1 MEAEQQEQQISPE
14 DFVAY
19 VTESDNLAAELPEG
33 RLDEIS
39 QDVIADFKMDEDS
52 MSDWL
57 DRMERG
63 LNLAKLVKEDKSYPF
78 ENSANIKYPLVTSA
92 ALQFNARAYPAIVP
106 PDRAV
111 KARVWGADPQ
121 GEKAARADRVSEH
134 MSWQLAARIEEW
146 EGETDKL
153 LVQLPIVGT
162 MVRKWWF
169 DPTEGRTRC
178 RLIDADKFIVND
190 KVKNLTEA
198 PRMSEKLPLY
208 PNEIESRIRAGMFV
222 RFEYAEDGEDE
233 QAPQDFIEQHCRL
246 DLDEDG
252 YDEPYIVTV
261 HKKTQTVVRVIA
273 DFRPDDVQFK
283 MEASVQPV
291 IMQGPDGFPVQ
302 VMQETEVPVGIIAIK
317 RGSYFADFHFMP
329 SMDGGFHGTGLG
341 LLLGDISDAIN
352 STLNMLMDAGHYG
365 TLGGGFIGANNF
377 RLKGGATRLRPGEWK
392 QVGFDGDDIRKGM
405 VPMQSVKPDQT
416 MFEMLGMLIDAGREI
431 ASVKD
436 VMTGDTGGM
445 NMQPTTLM
453 ALIDQGMQVFTAAYK
468 RIFRGLKCE
477 YKLLARLNA
486 ETISPEEYNA
496 FHDEQTMFDPAEDYG
511 AADMDIQPV
520 ADPRS
525 VTKMQQAAK
534 AQTLMGWAQQ
544 GLVNPQEAVTRAAEA
559 LDIEDVDA
567 LMPQPDP
574 MQEQMMMLGV
584 VEKKAGVKAKVAE
597 IELTLSKVESERASA
612 TKDLAQAEAEK
623 IGAKLDVIRARL
635 EDERDELDR
644 ILRVADG
651 MAQAGSDQTNAR
663 SGQGNVRSAKEAHG
677 GSLPGGQSLPGT

>member
-1 MEAEQQEQQISPE
+1 MEAEQQQEPQIPPE
-14 DFVAY
+14 EFVAY
-19 VTESDNLAAELPEG
+19 VTQSDNLAAELPEQT
-33 RLDEIS
+33 LNEIA
-39 QDVIADFKMDEDS
+39 QDVISDFKMDEDS

-57 DRMERG
+57 EKMERG

-78 ENSANIKYPLVTSA
+78 EKSANIKYPLVTSA

-106 PDRAV
+106 PDRVV
-111 KARVWGADPQ
+111 KVKVWGADPQ
-121 GEKAARADRVSEH
+121 GQKAARAERVSEH

-162 MVRKWWF
+162 MVRKWWY

-178 RLIDADKFIVND
+178 RLIDADKFIVNE

-208 PNEIESRIRAGMFV
+208 PNEIESRIRVGMFTQ
-222 RFEYAEDGEDE
+222 FEYQEDAEDS
-233 QAPQDFIEQHCRL
+233 QAAQDFIEQHCRL

-252 YDEPYIVTV
+252 YNEPYIVTV
-261 HKKTQTVVRVIA
+261 HMETQQVVRIVA
-273 DFRPDDVQFK
+273 DFRPEDVQYDTQTA
-283 MEASVQPV
+283 MQPAVMQTPEGYSVQTMQPV
-291 IMQGPDGFPVQ
+291 
-302 VMQETEVPVGIIAIK
+302 EVATGIIAIK

-352 STLNMLMDAGHYG
+352 STVNMLMDAGHYG
-365 TLGGGFIGANNF
+365 TLGGGFIGANDF
-377 RLKGGATRLRPGEWK
+377 RLKGGSMRLKPGEWK
-392 QVGFDGDDIRKGM
+392 QVGYSGDDIRKSM
-405 VPMQSVKPDQT
+405 VPMQAVKPDAT
-416 MFEMLGMLIDAGREI
+416 MFEMLGMMIDAGREI

-486 ETISPEEYNA
+486 DTIGPEEYNA
-496 FHDEQTMFDPAEDYG
+496 FHDEEQMYDPADDYG

-534 AQTLMGWAQQ
+534 AQTLMGWAEA
-544 GLVNPQEAVTRAAEA
+544 GLVDRGAALNRASEA
-559 LDIEDVDA
+559 LDIEDVEE
-567 LMPQPDP
+567 LMPKPDP
-574 MQEQMMMLGV
+574 MQEQMVMLDVAGR
-584 VEKKAGVKAKVAE
+584 KAEIMSRRAD
-597 IELTLSKVESERASA
+597 IELTLAKVSSEKAKA
-612 TKDLAQAEAEK
+612 TKDLVEAEAEK
-623 IGAKLDVIRARL
+623 VRTRLDVITARL

-644 ILRVADG
+644 ILGVAER
-651 MAQAGSDQTNAR
+651 MAERRNDRNAAQG
-663 SGQGNVRSAKEAHG
+663 GQGKV
-677 GSLPGGQSLPGT
+677 